1 VTPREDSMEITYELN
16 KRITADEFI
25 DVLNRSTLGV
35 RRPVDD
41 RACMQGMLDHANLL
55 VTARADGLLVGVARS
70 VTDFCFCCYL
80 SCLAVDE
87 RFQKQGIG
95 KELIRRT
102 HAQLGVRCTLI
113 LLSAPAAV
121 EYYPHIGFE
130 RHSQCWIIKPG
141 GKLSD

>member
-1 VTPREDSMEITYELN
+1 MSITYELN
-16 KRITADEFI
+16 QKITADELI
-25 DVLNRSTLGV
+25 DVFNRSTLGL

-41 RACMQGMLDHANLL
+41 RACMQGMVDNTNLL
-55 VTARADGLLVGVARS
+55 VTARSGGLLVGVARS
-70 VTDFCFCCYL
+70 VTDFTFCCYL

-87 RFQKQGIG
+87 KFQKQGIG

-102 HAQLGVRCTLI
+102 HAQLGPRCTLI

-130 RHSQCWIIKPG
+130 LHPQCWVIKPG
-141 GKLSD
+141 SMLT

>member
-1 VTPREDSMEITYELN
+1 MNIVYELN
-16 KRITADEFI
+16 PTITADEFI
-25 DVLNRSTLGV
+25 DVLNRSTLGL

-41 RACMQGMLDHANLL
+41 RECMQGMLDHANLL

-87 RFQKQGIG
+87 KYQKKGIG
-95 KELIRRT
+95 TELIRKT
-102 HAQLGVRCTLI
+102 HAQLGKKCTLI

-121 EYYPHIGFE
+121 DYYPHIGFE
-130 RHSQCWIIKPG
+130 HHPQCWIIKPG
-141 GKLSD
+141 STI

>member
-1 VTPREDSMEITYELN
+1 MNITYELN
-16 KRITADEFI
+16 QKITTDELI
-25 DVLNRSTLGV
+25 DVFNRSTLGL

-41 RACMQGMLDHANLL
+41 RECIQGLVDNTNLL

-70 VTDFCFCCYL
+70 VTDFTFCCYL

-87 RFQKQGIG
+87 KFQKQGIG

-102 HAQLGVRCTLI
+102 HAQLGLRCTLI

-121 EYYPHIGFE
+121 DYYPHTRF
-130 RHSQCWIIKPG
+130 RTPSAVLIIKPG
-141 GKLSD
+141 GMW